1 VKCLTRFLTG
11 SLWGRCLSVAIT
23 LKFLFVGS
31 SALHGQVVVVPM
43 TSWLGTPGT
52 TGDWFLGRN
61 WNNGIPTASLNTIV
75 DNGGTA
81 QVGAPGG
88 AQALSLSVGRTVAG
102 SMVQLVT
109 GGSLSVGS
117 GNVFVGTGGTLR
129 FSGSFTNG
137 TISAS
142 SVQNNGTIV
151 FDGPLAH
158 AWGITTTGAGNFIMN
173 GTGTLAVNSKIGDAP
188 NVQANAGIMTNQ
200 FQ

>member
-1 VKCLTRFLTG
+1 LTG